1 MKFVDYYEV
10 LGVAESASTEDV
22 NKAYRKLA
30 RKYHPD
36 VSKEPN
42 AEQKF
47 KAVAEAY
54 EVLKDEQ
61 KRKEYDELRR
71 YGGRAGEEFQPPPGW
86 QASQHWTRDGGF
98 GGGYAET
105 DAADFSDFFAQIFGA
120 GGRTRDSAQH
130 RSGFAIAGEDYTH
143 RVEVTLD
150 EAFRGATRTL
160 SLQSMHVD
168 DDGGVRPQV
177 RQLTVKIPAGVC
189 EGQRI
194 RLKGQGAA
202 GRAGGP
208 PGDLYLEIELAKDS
222 RFSVD
227 GRDVTL
233 RLPVAPWEAVLGA
246 SVEVPTL
253 GGPVTLTI
261 PSGAVAGQ
269 KLRLKGRGLP
279 GKPAGDQLVII
290 KIAVPRAV
298 SDEQRK
304 LFEQLRDSF
313 EFNPRS
319 ELFYRKSA

>member
-1 MKFVDYYEV
+1 MAASARAFLGRKSGYLLHEALHVLSMLRGVTMKFVDYYEV

-120 GGRTRDSAQH
+120 GGRTS
-130 RSGFAIAGEDYTH
+130 
-143 RVEVTLD
+143 
-150 EAFRGATRTL
+150 
-160 SLQSMHVD
+160 
-168 DDGGVRPQV
+168 
-177 RQLTVKIPAGVC
+177 
-189 EGQRI
+189 
-194 RLKGQGAA
+194 
-202 GRAGGP
+202 
-208 PGDLYLEIELAKDS
+208 
-222 RFSVD
+222 
-227 GRDVTL
+227 
-233 RLPVAPWEAVLGA
+233 
-246 SVEVPTL
+246 
-253 GGPVTLTI
+253 
-261 PSGAVAGQ
+261 
-269 KLRLKGRGLP
+269 
-279 GKPAGDQLVII
+279 
-290 KIAVPRAV
+290 
-298 SDEQRK
+298 
-304 LFEQLRDSF
+304 
-313 EFNPRS
+313 
-319 ELFYRKSA
+319 